1 MAKIITDEKLIEKLL
16 ERGTDE
22 IIEKEHLKKRL
33 FRGEKLR
40 VKLGIDP
47 TSPDLHLGHTVPL
60 RKLRQFQD
68 LGHQAILIIGDFTA
82 LIGDPSGKNE
92 MRKML
97 TKKEIGE
104 NLRDYQEQAKKVLDM
119 SKVEVRFNSEWFEK
133 MGSSFLFELASKFT
147 VARVLERDDFRKRI
161 KENID
166 VSIMEIMYPLM
177 QGYDSVALKADVE
190 IGGTDQ
196 KFNLLMGRKVQ
207 RRYNQEE
214 QDVVTVPL
222 LEGTD
227 GVQKMSKSLGN
238 YIGLSEKPNDVF
250 CKIMS
255 ISDILI
261 LKYMKILTDISEEE
275 IENMQ
280 DETKTKFIDPREAK
294 LKLAYEIVK
303 MYHSKELAENAKEYF
318 VKTFSKKETPDDV
331 QVVPSSAPSISVIDY
346 LIEAGLAKSKSDARR
361 KIEQGGVEL
370 NGEKINDPKKILD
383 SEKDDG
389 KVLKVGKKDF
399 VKIKFE

>member
-1 MAKIITDEKLIEKLL
+1 
-16 ERGTDE
+16 
-22 IIEKEHLKKRL
+22 
-33 FRGEKLR
+33 
-40 VKLGIDP
+40 
-47 TSPDLHLGHTVPL
+47 VPL

-82 LIGDPSGKNE
+82 LIGDPSGKDE